1 MQSSFITL
9 ADMEPT
15 MEALGKVSEFRAILD
30 ELRDSF
36 ITTGNVSDGLERLKL
51 FAYSRGPTN
60 ESMEIIV
67 TVWMWRK
74 GIGLDKA
81 KGPAFVRSGGDRLPT
96 SNSALFIS
104 RA

>member
-9 ADMEPT
+9 ADMEPR
-15 MEALGKVSEFRAILD
+15 MEALGKASEFRAILD

-36 ITTGNVSDGLERLKL
+36 ITTDNVSDGLERLKL

-67 TVWMWRK
+67 TVCGEK
-74 GIGLDKA
+74 AIDLDKPKA
-81 KGPAFVRSGGDRLPT
+81 RPCEKRGRPSPD
-96 SNSALFIS
+96 I
-104 RA
+104 